1 MKNKA
6 FSYIEIILSIF
17 IITSV
22 IFPSLKIS
30 SQQLN
35 TYKKINTYNDD
46 LIFFNSIISHLKSKD
61 NFITESI
68 HIKNYQELKNTDIF
82 KDLNIDNNKLENF
95 SLDIEIEKT
104 NIDFYVEELPSNLIN
119 INFKSKRNSLFTQIL
134 IFEASKI
141 E

>member
-22 IFPSLKIS
+22 IFPSLKIC

-35 TYKKINTYNDD
+35 TYKKINTYNDE

>member
-17 IITSV
+17 IITFV
-22 IFPSLKIS
+22 IFPSLKIN

-35 TYKKINTYNDD
+35 TYKKINIYNNE

-61 NFITESI
+61 DFISETI
-68 HIKNYQELKNTDIF
+68 HIKNYQELKNNNIF
-82 KDLNIDNNKLENF
+82 KDLSIDNNKLENF
-95 SLDIEIEKT
+95 SLDIEIQKI
-104 NIDFYVEELPSNLIN
+104 NIDFYVEKYQSNLIN

-134 IFEASKI
+134 IFKPLKI

>member
-35 TYKKINTYNDD
+35 TYKKINAYNDE
-46 LIFFNSIISHLKSKD
+46 LIFFNSIINHLKSKD